1 MRLKLDREHW
11 LVFNCGAQNKKNQH
25 KYDYRRQTLTDYILC
40 TRFNVRIRTQFRF
53 MSLYVYVQVSSR
65 ITKNAVML
73 LSLL

>member
-1 MRLKLDREHW
+1 
-11 LVFNCGAQNKKNQH
+11 
-25 KYDYRRQTLTDYILC
+25 
-40 TRFNVRIRTQFRF
+40 